1 MIYITIDLGNVKS
14 FMKKHLK
21 TCCNIKETLPFDG
34 GRDTHKVPFH
44 LMGGR
49 ARMGVRSLIDIAKT
63 LRKNSTDTERY
74 LWEHLRNR
82 QVEGFTFNPSP

>member
-1 MIYITIDLGNVKS
+1 
-14 FMKKHLK
+14 
-21 TCCNIKETLPFDG
+21 
-34 GRDTHKVPFH
+34 
-44 LMGGR
+44 
-49 ARMGVRSLIDIAKT
+49 MGVRSLIDIAKT